1 MKSAQTLLLVAAAIG
16 VWGGFSAASAMPM
29 AAVSA
34 ERGDAQQVRLV
45 CDQFGR
51 CNRTGPRYGYGYGEY
66 RPRRTWNGC
75 PYGFTVQDGVCKPYR
90 GY

>member
-1 MKSAQTLLLVAAAIG
+1 MKSVQMRLLVAAAIG

-29 AAVSA
+29 AAVR
-34 ERGDAQQVRLV
+34 ERRDAQQVRLV

-51 CNRTGPRYGYGYGEY
+51 CYRTGPRYRSYDY

>member
-1 MKSAQTLLLVAAAIG
+1 MKSVQTLLLVAAAIG
-16 VWGGFSAASAMPM
+16 VLGGLSAASAMPM
-29 AAVSA
+29 AAVGA
-34 ERGDAQQVRLV
+34 ERGDVQQVRLV

-51 CNRTGPRYGYGYGEY
+51 CYRTGPRYRYNDY

-75 PYGFTVQDGVCKPYR
+75 RYGFTVQDGVCKPYR